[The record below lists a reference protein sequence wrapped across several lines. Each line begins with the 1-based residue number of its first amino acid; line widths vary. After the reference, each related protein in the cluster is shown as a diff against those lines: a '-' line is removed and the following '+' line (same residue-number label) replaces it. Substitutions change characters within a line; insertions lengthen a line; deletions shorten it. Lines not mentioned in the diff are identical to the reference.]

1 MNNWSKY
8 EKHDQIGMK
17 LDDFLKTL
25 PRTKIIY
32 IPVYEDW
39 FDIIK
44 QDGNRVLIDFYGK
57 SFVYNFLGVEGVEI
71 V

>member
-1 MNNWSKY
+1 M
-8 EKHDQIGMK
+8 E
-17 LDDFLKTL
+17 
-25 PRTKIIY
+25 RTKIIY
-32 IPVYEDW
+32 IPNYNDW

-57 SFVYNFLGVEGVEI
+57 PICYNISGVEGIQI